1 MIANIKDKVLSDQI
15 LLQSSIN
22 RWRDEGLKIV
32 FTNGCFDIIHA
43 GHVFYLESAKS
54 LGDILI
60 VGLNSD
66 ESVTRLKGPSRPIN
80 DQIQRSHVLAALAS
94 VDAVVVFDD
103 DDPLVLIK
111 DINPDILVKG
121 GDWTPDKIIGSDHV
135 LSNGGKVMSLQFIE
149 GQSTTS
155 IEQKIK
161 NT

>member
-66 ESVTRLKGPSRPIN
+66 ESVLG
-80 DQIQRSHVLAALAS
+80 
-94 VDAVVVFDD
+94 
-103 DDPLVLIK
+103 
-111 DINPDILVKG
+111 
-121 GDWTPDKIIGSDHV
+121 
-135 LSNGGKVMSLQFIE
+135 
-149 GQSTTS
+149 
-155 IEQKIK
+155 
-161 NT
+161 